1 MIAALRAQEQAG
13 ADLVTD
19 GEQRRDNFYSFVV
32 DKLNGMKLMSVADL
46 FDIDGL
52 PITAIPDEITVAPTG
67 TTDGMAAL
75 GAVHDLGGGHY
86 SFDVTATHVQGYGT
100 WSVTARYGTKF
111 VRLWPDLVI
120 LFTQP

>member
-1 MIAALRAQEQAG
+1 MRCARRSTVVPAQDTLPADGAASTKVSI
-13 ADLVTD
+13 DL
-19 GEQRRDNFYSFVV
+19 
-32 DKLNGMKLMSVADL
+32 L
-46 FDIDGL
+46 DIDGL

-67 TTDGMAAL
+67 TTDGMAAI

-86 SFDVTATHVQGYGT
+86 DFEVTATHTQGYGT

>member
-1 MIAALRAQEQAG
+1 MPAQDNVPADGAAS
-13 ADLVTD
+13 T
-19 GEQRRDNFYSFVV
+19 
-32 DKLNGMKLMSVADL
+32 SVRVDL

-52 PITAIPDEITVAPTG
+52 PITAIPDEIAVAPTG
-67 TTDGMAAL
+67 TTDGMAAI

-100 WSVTARYGTKF
+100 WSVTARYGTTF